1 MKFLLVSSV
10 SSELLRGLAHEK
22 VKLEPGYAADLFI
35 NVEDQWINEA
45 SQLDGLKRVQ
55 ASCGQIATAIIQGSE
70 GDESKV
76 EEYLSTV
83 CNQPIFAKSQQ
94 WHKGL
99 CQSFSSHMTSY
110 LERNDAEYNRN
121 YLDVKKICTAFYQDI
136 SKVGEVEEKR
146 RDAQAKADKEEE
158 IRKKIEEERKKV
170 EEKEKAKIAAAA
182 KAKTATRG
190 PPKDKKP
197 PRGGKLKKQV
207 IKAHQQD
214 VSVAGP
220 KDKKDMKGK
229 PKDDQKPKPAEAHV
243 AAVVEPKGPKGLK
256 KPKDNQKPKGPKPA
270 EAHVAA
276 VVGPKKVKAPRK
288 PKDDKKPKEPKPAE
302 AHVVAVVGTKRP
314 KGKKP

>member
-1 MKFLLVSSV
+1 MKFLLASSV

-136 SKVGEVEEKR
+136 SNVGEVEEKR
-146 RDAQAKADKEEE
+146 REAQAKADKEAE
-158 IRKKIEEERKKV
+158 IRKKIEEERKKA

-182 KAKTATRG
+182 KAMKPAPKKT
-190 PPKDKKP
+190 K
-197 PRGGKLKKQV
+197 GGNLKKQA

-214 VSVAGP
+214 VSVA
-220 KDKKDMKGK
+220 K
-229 PKDDQKPKPAEAHV
+229 PHPAKPATGNV
-243 AAVVEPKGPKGLK
+243 AAVVKPVKGTK
-256 KPKDNQKPKGPKPA
+256 KAQ
-270 EAHVAA
+270 
-276 VVGPKKVKAPRK
+276 
-288 PKDDKKPKEPKPAE
+288 DKKPKK
-302 AHVVAVVGTKRP
+302 
-314 KGKKP
+314 